1 MQQISA
7 EALLK
12 EWAAGRRRP
21 VCCLSGEER
30 VFKEEVLGKLLSG
43 CKTDAFSFS
52 EYDGETADVNDLVS
66 AAMTPS
72 FMGGA
77 RVILL
82 RSAEKLK
89 KDQAERLAE
98 YLKAPSDSTTLLI
111 VLDKNEDRRSGAPE
125 LIIKNLPESAA
136 LADFAPLEGVQAAMY
151 AKRILENEG
160 LSATQEALEL
170 LADVSGYDA
179 ATIKNEAA
187 KLSAWRHG
195 GKKPLGPE
203 DIMES
208 AGFSKTMNPF
218 ALSNAVQAKD
228 GPLAAEIADNM
239 LREGEEPIGIVV
251 KIAYITE
258 KLLRVKRASDGGQ
271 GDGAAYTLGMNPGY
285 YRRLLD
291 AARPFTAEKLL
302 RNLNRCLEIE
312 AMLKSSSGRDPGL
325 LVKQLIFEITR

>member
-1 MQQISA
+1 MQQLSA
-7 EALLK
+7 EAMLK

-30 VFKEEVLGKLLSG
+30 VFKEEALDKLLSG
-43 CKTDAFSFS
+43 CGTDAFTFS
-52 EYDGETADVNDLVS
+52 EYDGETADVNDLIS

-72 FMGGA
+72 FIGDA

-89 KDQAERLAE
+89 KEQAERLAE
-98 YLKAPSDSTTLLI
+98 YLKAPSDATTLLI
-111 VLDKNEDRRSGAPE
+111 ILDKSGDGRSGAPE
-125 LIIKNLPESAA
+125 LIIKNLPDSAA
-136 LADFAPLEGVQAAMY
+136 LVDFAPLESVQAAMY
-151 AKRILENEG
+151 AKRILEKEG
-160 LSATQEALEL
+160 LSASQEALEL
-170 LADVSGYDA
+170 LAEMSGCDA

-187 KLSAWRHG
+187 KLAAWRHG
-195 GKKPLGPE
+195 SKKTLGPE

-218 ALSNAVQAKD
+218 ALSNAIQAKN
-228 GPLAAEIADNM
+228 GPLAAEIAENM

-258 KLLRVKRASDGGQ
+258 KLLRVKRVSGDGQ
-271 GDGAAYTLGMNPGY
+271 GDGAAYALGMNPGY

-291 AARPFTAEKLL
+291 AARPFTPERLL

-312 AMLKSSSGRDPGL
+312 SMLKSSSGRDPEL